1 MQTASSHCHQHPSS
15 PWLHLSG
22 SYTGCESASVRL
34 AGRLIVN
41 WTFTACDWLL
51 EVLPLVLVCLCYR
64 LKEPLDLPWCLFS
77 IKSPNSPFRPAAAK
91 TTERPR
97 SRQRSSWKTKSAKDV
112 CKAAP
117 VEFAATS
124 GARDQNSHGSVGITL
139 LSHGSDQFSDQQIR
153 KRTKTGDTN
162 RLLSEMCDCNVCCWC
177 STSLWTPCS
186 SEAFRDQHMHNIYVD
201 EYLY

>member
-1 MQTASSHCHQHPSS
+1 MHVNTTVTQVARACRQLLWTY
-15 PWLHLSG
+15 LHADRFLPLS
-22 SYTGCESASVRL
+22 SASILTVTSSQWILHGMWISIGSTRRAADCKL
-34 AGRLIVN
+34 NVHS
-41 WTFTACDWLL
+41 CDWLL

-139 LSHGSDQFSDQQIR
+139 LSHGSDQFSDQQKKKKDKNWRYQQI
-153 KRTKTGDTN
+153 
-162 RLLSEMCDCNVCCWC
+162 
-177 STSLWTPCS
+177 
-186 SEAFRDQHMHNIYVD
+186 AFRDVW
-201 EYLY
+201 L

>member
-41 WTFTACDWLL
+41 WTFTAWDWLL

-124 GARDQNSHGSVGITL
+124 GARDQNSHGSVRITL
-139 LSHGSDQFSDQQIR
+139 LSHGSDQFSDQQKKKKDKNWRYQQI
-153 KRTKTGDTN
+153 
-162 RLLSEMCDCNVCCWC
+162 
-177 STSLWTPCS
+177 
-186 SEAFRDQHMHNIYVD
+186 AFRDVW
-201 EYLY
+201 L

>member
-1 MQTASSHCHQHPSS
+1 MQTASSHCDQHPSS

-22 SYTGCESASVRL
+22 SYTGCESASVWL

-124 GARDQNSHGSVGITL
+124 GARDQISHGSVGITL
-139 LSHGSDQFSDQQIR
+139 LSHGSDQFSDQQKKKKDKNWRYQQI
-153 KRTKTGDTN
+153 
-162 RLLSEMCDCNVCCWC
+162 
-177 STSLWTPCS
+177 
-186 SEAFRDQHMHNIYVD
+186 AFRDVW
-201 EYLY
+201 L